1 MSGFGYQV
9 LDAGWRCRY
18 LSPVECMHAGVN
30 HQSAGPEDL
39 LAEVAKPGHT
49 VRLIASEGRLKS
61 VPVQRVVI
69 QPQVKAQALAVEP
82 PALAVSS
89 VDGEAGGR
97 LAVDSVLLHLA
108 EEGPSLLLQCIRVLQ
123 VVAWV

>member
-1 MSGFGYQV
+1 M
-9 LDAGWRCRY
+9 Y
-18 LSPVECMHAGVN
+18 LSPVECMHAGVH
-30 HQSAGPEDL
+30 HQSASPEDL
-39 LAEVAKPGHT
+39 LAEVAKPGHK
-49 VRLIASEGRLKS
+49 VRLLASEGRLKS

-69 QPQVKAQALAVEP
+69 QPQIKAKALAVEP

-108 EEGPSLLLQCIRVLQ
+108 EEGPSLLLQCVGILQ
-123 VVAWV
+123 VVARV